1 MNNND
6 LFQASRRR
14 FLAQLGGL
22 TVAGMLGPSLLTPR
36 RATAAQA
43 ATEAVISKE
52 GILTGS
58 HWGAIRATVKDGR
71 FVAAKPFE
79 LDKYPS
85 KMIAGLP
92 DHVHNAARIRYP
104 MVRVDWLRKRHLSD
118 TSQRGDNR
126 FVRVSWDEALDMF
139 YEELERVQKTHG
151 PSALLTPVVGNR
163 RGCSITLRGCWRK
176 LLPCM
181 VIALVRAEITLPVLR
196 R

>member
-43 ATEAVISKE
+43 ATDAVISKE

-104 MVRVDWLRKRHLSD
+104 MVRVDWLRVTR
-118 TSQRGDNR
+118 
-126 FVRVSWDEALDMF
+126 
-139 YEELERVQKTHG
+139 
-151 PSALLTPVVGNR
+151 
-163 RGCSITLRGCWRK
+163 
-176 LLPCM
+176 
-181 VIALVRAEITLPVLR
+181 
-196 R
+196 

>member
-22 TVAGMLGPSLLTPR
+22 TVAGMLGTSLLTPR

-85 KMIAGLP
+85 KMIAGSCTQRGAYSLP
-92 DHVHNAARIRYP
+92 DGTRGLAA
-104 MVRVDWLRKRHLSD
+104 
-118 TSQRGDNR
+118 
-126 FVRVSWDEALDMF
+126 
-139 YEELERVQKTHG
+139 
-151 PSALLTPVVGNR
+151 
-163 RGCSITLRGCWRK
+163 
-176 LLPCM
+176 
-181 VIALVRAEITLPVLR
+181 
-196 R
+196 

>member
-43 ATEAVISKE
+43 ATDAVISKE

-92 DHVHNAARIRYP
+92 DCRIAGSRTQRGAYS
-104 MVRVDWLRKRHLSD
+104 LSD
-118 TSQRGDNR
+118 G
-126 FVRVSWDEALDMF
+126 
-139 YEELERVQKTHG
+139 
-151 PSALLTPVVGNR
+151 TPG
-163 RGCSITLRGCWRK
+163 L
-176 LLPCM
+176 
-181 VIALVRAEITLPVLR
+181 AA
-196 R
+196 

>member
-104 MVRVDWLRKRHLSD
+104 EMLSI
-118 TSQRGDNR
+118 
-126 FVRVSWDEALDMF
+126 VSA
-139 YEELERVQKTHG
+139 KTLWPAG
-151 PSALLTPVVGNR
+151 LVGR
-163 RGCSITLRGCWRK
+163 CSKTMATC
-176 LLPCM
+176 
-181 VIALVRAEITLPVLR
+181 
-196 R
+196 

>member
-22 TVAGMLGPSLLTPR
+22 TVAGMLGPSLLTPL
-36 RATAAQA
+36 ATAAQA

-79 LDKYPS
+79 LDKYP
-85 KMIAGLP
+85 
-92 DHVHNAARIRYP
+92 
-104 MVRVDWLRKRHLSD
+104 
-118 TSQRGDNR
+118 
-126 FVRVSWDEALDMF
+126 
-139 YEELERVQKTHG
+139 
-151 PSALLTPVVGNR
+151 
-163 RGCSITLRGCWRK
+163 
-176 LLPCM
+176 
-181 VIALVRAEITLPVLR
+181 
-196 R
+196 